1 VKKKAAAAAAS
12 EGEGQ
17 RSVAVERRKNAAAK
31 IHVIAS
37 ETILQ
42 EGKSRE
48 SCGIGING
56 CSGSE

>member
-12 EGEGQ
+12 EGGRQRGVVVEKKKMQRQ
-17 RSVAVERRKNAAAK
+17 RS
-31 IHVIAS
+31 HVIAS

-48 SCGIGING
+48 SCGSGIDG
-56 CSGSE
+56 CNGSE